1 MKLPC
6 SAFSVSSNAARKYSQ
21 RHNFMP
27 NTTTDYSV
35 SAPKEVKNA
44 VQFRQ
49 QKISP
54 SNKFTNYSLNAF
66 FFLLAQAQAEN
77 VNGRK
82 VRTNSFA
89 NSIRNG
95 TWNNPY
101 SVLFSW
107 HPFIHSLILSICRFT
122 SLHSMKIWPNH
133 SVIIIDIAESKQV
146 SRNAHRINN

>member
-1 MKLPC
+1 M
-6 SAFSVSSNAARKYSQ
+6 
-21 RHNFMP
+21 
-27 NTTTDYSV
+27 

-95 TWNNPY
+95 TWNNPF
-101 SVLFSW
+101 SVLFS
-107 HPFIHSLILSICRFT
+107 
-122 SLHSMKIWPNH
+122 
-133 SVIIIDIAESKQV
+133 
-146 SRNAHRINN
+146 